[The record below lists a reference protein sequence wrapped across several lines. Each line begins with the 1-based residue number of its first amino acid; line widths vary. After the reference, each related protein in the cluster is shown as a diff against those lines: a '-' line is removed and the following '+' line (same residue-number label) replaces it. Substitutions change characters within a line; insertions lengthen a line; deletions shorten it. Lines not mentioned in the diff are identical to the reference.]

1 MLQSGADPTWGQGGL
16 SPPSPNAAVKPP
28 RSPPPS
34 IFCAMGRSLGGAGAW
49 LKVDEGD
56 FAVASTVRPASGYW
70 SPTPHQSWPAYA
82 TAQRIRSAQSQT
94 KWPIRP
100 GNPTKISNPTTSPR
114 YPWQQPGSRSAA
126 TQRDLGAGQLGERC
140 AGPEPDVRRL
150 PPPAS
155 PSVEPPTRPGGWPLG
170 RMGERRAGASARRE
184 HHAAPPH
191 GGLELATG
199 DRRPH
204 PAA

>member
-1 MLQSGADPTWGQGGL
+1 MTKEILPSR
-16 SPPSPNAAVKPP
+16 PPS
-28 RSPPPS
+28 
-34 IFCAMGRSLGGAGAW
+34 GL
-49 LKVDEGD
+49 
-56 FAVASTVRPASGYW
+56 PASGYW

-100 GNPTKISNPTTSPR
+100 GNPTKISNPTTSPG

-126 TQRDLGAGQLGERC
+126 TQRDLGAGQLGERR

-155 PSVEPPTRPGGWPLG
+155 PSGHPPPASWLPPSVEPPTQPGGWLLG
-170 RMGERRAGASARRE
+170 RMGERRAGAGARRE

-199 DRRPH
+199 DRRPQ
-204 PAA
+204 AAA